1 MKGDFS
7 VFLNY
12 IKYFNITVGDNLRM
26 HNLFINVF
34 IKFFFLL
41 TPFFLLSTFLSMT
54 RAMELPEKK
63 RLAVKVTSSVI
74 IICIIL
80 FLTGDYIFS
89 LFGITLNSFRIGT
102 GVLLMLSAIAL
113 VQGTDKIPTKD
124 SGEDISVVPLAIPVT
139 VGPATTGALLVM
151 GVELQHMWERLVG
164 IAALC
169 LAIVCVGV
177 LLYLSGEIEKL
188 VKKQGLTIMCKVT
201 GLVLAA
207 LSAQM
212 IMSGVLG
219 FLGKP

>member
-1 MKGDFS
+1 
-7 VFLNY
+7 
-12 IKYFNITVGDNLRM
+12 M
-26 HNLFINVF
+26 HSLFINIF

-54 RAMELPEKK
+54 RVMELPEKK
-63 RLAVKVTSSVI
+63 RLAVKVTFSVI

-80 FLTGDYIFS
+80 FLTGDVIFS

-151 GVELQHMWERLVG
+151 GVELQHMWERIIG

-169 LAIVCVGV
+169 LAIVCVGA

-188 VKKQGLTIMCKVT
+188 IKKQGLTIMCKIT

-212 IMSGVLG
+212 VMSGVLG
-219 FLGKP
+219 FLKGN

>member
-1 MKGDFS
+1 
-7 VFLNY
+7 
-12 IKYFNITVGDNLRM
+12 M
-26 HNLFINVF
+26 HNLFINIF

-54 RAMELPEKK
+54 RAMEIPEKK
-63 RLAVKVTSSVI
+63 KLAVKVTFSVI

-80 FLTGDYIFS
+80 FLTGDVIFS

-102 GVLLMLSAIAL
+102 GILLMLSAIAL

-124 SGEDISVVPLAIPVT
+124 SNEDISVVPLAIPVT

-151 GVELQHMWERLVG
+151 GVELQRMWERVIG
-164 IAALC
+164 ISALC
-169 LAIVCVGV
+169 LAIIGVGV

-188 VKKQGLTIMCKVT
+188 IKKQGLTIMCKIT

-219 FLGKP
+219 FLGKS